1 MRQASTHNFTF
12 SVGYTW
18 LKYLYHCGKVR
29 TLLGAQCANILQS
42 YPNLR
47 VQSLIISINLKLE
60 DLIFSLLGSIL
71 RNAAHSQRH
80 VYNCHSLV
88 AYELISLYLSDKRR
102 AS

>member
-12 SVGYTW
+12 SFGYTW
-18 LKYLYHCGKVR
+18 LKYLYLCGKVR
-29 TLLGAQCANILQS
+29 TMLGAQYANILQS
-42 YPNLR
+42 SPNFR

-60 DLIFSLLGSIL
+60 ALLFSYVGSIL

-88 AYELISLYLSDKRR
+88 FLWIYIFVPE
-102 AS
+102 